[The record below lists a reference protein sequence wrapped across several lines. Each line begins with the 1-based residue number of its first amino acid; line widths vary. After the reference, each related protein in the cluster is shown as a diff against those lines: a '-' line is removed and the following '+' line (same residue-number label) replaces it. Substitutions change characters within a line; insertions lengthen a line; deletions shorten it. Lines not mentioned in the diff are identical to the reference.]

1 MKLTDHAGVRLT
13 HGKPKVNG
21 VEIDY
26 AIGGAGEPVFLLHG
40 VPKTMSYSRH
50 VVPLLTPHY
59 TVIAV
64 DNRGFGG
71 SQRPMTGYDTATMAG
86 DVAELATHLG
96 FDQFRVAG
104 EDWGAAIAY
113 AVAAFH
119 RPRVQQLVF
128 QETLLPG
135 LPAGPGLPGG
145 EHDPSLAAD
154 DMRTGWH
161 FSFFSLPNLPELLLA
176 GRERPFWTY
185 YARRQMWDPSAL
197 AEEDIDE
204 MVHSAEQP
212 GGTRA
217 ILEMVPRSPD
227 RRRTEPPALRRPDQL
242 PGPGRRRAGLSRGR
256 SIQTDRASSPRRPRR
271 RHPRVRSQHRAGE
284 PSRPGPGLSRLLRR
298 RLSLGKQ
305 RSASS
310 SCGNGTH
317 SALQSMLRE
326 ATLVTSLVI
335 DFLGFLERQCHPLAT
350 SSRGVMPWMNGA
362 R

>member
-1 MKLTDHAGVRLT
+1 MNLTDHAGVRLT

-21 VEIDY
+21 VEIHY

-40 VPKTMSYSRH
+40 VPKTMSYWRH

-64 DNRGFGG
+64 DNRGAGG
-71 SQRPMTGYDTATMAG
+71 SQRPQTGYDTATMAG

-113 AVAAFH
+113 AVAAFY

-135 LPAGPGLPGG
+135 WPARPGSPGG

-154 DMRTGWH
+154 DMPHR
-161 FSFFSLPNLPELLLA
+161 LALQLLQPAERARAAA
-176 GRERPFWTY
+176 GRAGTAVLDVVRQTPDVGSQR
-185 YARRQMWDPSAL
+185 AGRGGHRRNRAL
-197 AEEDIDE
+197 
-204 MVHSAEQP
+204 
-212 GGTRA
+212 GRA
-217 ILEMVPRSPD
+217 AGRHQGHLGDVPRPPD
-227 RRRTEPPALRRPDQL
+227 RRRTEPPALRQPDQL

-256 SIQTDRASSPRRPRR
+256 SIQTARASGPQRPRR

-284 PSRPGPGLSRLLRR
+284 PGRLAQAYL
-298 RLSLGKQ
+298 
-305 RSASS
+305 
-310 SCGNGTH
+310 
-317 SALQSMLRE
+317 
-326 ATLVTSLVI
+326 
-335 DFLGFLERQCHPLAT
+335 DFFAG
-350 SSRGVMPWMNGA
+350 G
-362 R
+362 